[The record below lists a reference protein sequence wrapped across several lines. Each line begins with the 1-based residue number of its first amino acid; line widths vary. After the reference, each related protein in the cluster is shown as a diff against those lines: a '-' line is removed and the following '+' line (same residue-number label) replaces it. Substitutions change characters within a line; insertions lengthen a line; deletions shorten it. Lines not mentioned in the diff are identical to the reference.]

1 MAKRNYKK
9 EYKKFHSSKKAIEK
23 RSETNAD
30 RAKINAERKKKG
42 LPPLRKDQEVGHYK
56 DKNGKV
62 RTRVVSAKKNRGSN
76 KDMPGDKRAR
86 GKGQKKRQPK
96 RGRKKSS

>member
-9 EYKKFHSSKKAIEK
+9 EYKKFQSSE
-23 RSETNAD
+23 EQ
-30 RAKINAERKKKG
+30 KKKRAARNKAR
-42 LPPLRKDQEVGHYK
+42 RKAVKKGTVKKGDNNDMSHT
-56 DKNGKV
+56 KNG
-62 RTRVVSAKKNRGSN
+62 VVKKPRSVNRGSSS
-76 KDMPGDKRAR
+76 DQIGDKRAR